1 MPTPRWSILFRRIQ
15 CDPQSVSLAGR
26 CHRGRAGRP
35 GLVDRP
41 VAGRDLGPDLD
52 GGGADL
58 DPAGRGFLPSR
69 AKVGFPILPPPLRAG
84 AGGGGR
90 ADPGAATAPPVVVPE
105 ADLGSP
111 RVGPTEVRA
120 RPGGGGG
127 RDVADP
133 PAAAAHALRRRP
145 YAAAP
150 AAPRQAQSA

>member
-26 CHRGRAGRP
+26 CH
-35 GLVDRP
+35 RP

-69 AKVGFPILPPPLRAG
+69 AKVGFPILPPPLPAG
-84 AGGGGR
+84 AAFRVLPPPLRGRVGGGGR
-90 ADPGAATAPPVVVPE
+90 ADPGAATAPPVVAPE

-111 RVGPTEVRA
+111 RVGPTEVPA
-120 RPGGGGG
+120 RPAAGAR
-127 RDVADP
+127 RDL
-133 PAAAAHALRRRP
+133 AH
-145 YAAAP
+145 
-150 AAPRQAQSA
+150 

>member
-35 GLVDRP
+35 GPVDRP

-58 DPAGRGFLPSR
+58 DPAGRDFLPSR
-69 AKVGFPILPPPLRAG
+69 AKVGFPILPPPLPAG
-84 AGGGGR
+84 AAFRILPPPLRGRVGVGGR

-111 RVGPTEVRA
+111 RVGPTEVHA

-133 PAAAAHALRRRP
+133 LAAA
-145 YAAAP
+145 
-150 AAPRQAQSA
+150 